1 MSRAL
6 QPPGEPRSQLIIRR
20 TQQAL
25 RTSELTL
32 AAFGT
37 RVAEEYIARVAL
49 HERTMDFYVGTTVET
64 AAKADKANG
73 QLVGRIINGTVKF
86 PADLEEAW
94 VAALP
99 AAAQTDL
106 VRELAARYGLLAAR
120 LPAAD
125 GDACRQ
131 MEGFGRLSKEFGRS
145 VQSLASIYA
154 DGLCDASDLAHIPG
168 AVAAL
173 DETIAAAVSVRA
185 QLLKAAESAR

>member
-1 MSRAL
+1 MSLVTQSR
-6 QPPGEPRSQLIIRR
+6 GEPRSQLIIRR

-25 RTSELTL
+25 RSSELTL
-32 AAFGT
+32 GAFGS
-37 RVAEEYIARVAL
+37 RVAAEYIARVAL
-49 HERTMDFYVGTTVET
+49 HERTMEFHAGATVES
-64 AAKADKANG
+64 AARADKANG
-73 QLVGRIINGTVKF
+73 QLVGRIINGVVKF

-99 AAAQTDL
+99 ASAQAEL

-154 DGLCDASDLAHIPG
+154 DGQCDAGDLAHIPA

-173 DETIAAAVSVRA
+173 DETIAAAISVRA
-185 QLLKAAESAR
+185 QLLKVLESAR